1 MIKILFFIETLKGGG
16 AEKVLKNL
24 VNSMDKSRFD
34 ITVQT
39 LYNEDVAGELDEKVN
54 YRFCYPYKNSI
65 FMGIMRTEAA
75 LGLIYEFHIKGDYDI
90 EVAYLE
96 CGATK
101 IMASSTNKKAKKV
114 AWVHCDLSKKAG
126 DFESFVKSTK
136 GYYAKYDKVVCV
148 SKDVESSFI
157 KGYGNTPEA
166 ITLYNCFD
174 DSEILRKSQLPL
186 PFEKNEN
193 CPVCIAVG
201 RLTEQKG
208 FDRLLSAHKRLLDE
222 GIFHKLW
229 VLGDGEDKAALEKFA
244 ETNGL
249 SKTVSFLGFCDNPYP
264 YIKVAD
270 FYVCSSR
277 YEGFSTTVVE
287 SLVIGTPV
295 VTTNCTGMKEILG
308 ESEYGLIVEN
318 SEQGI
323 FDGMK
328 RLFTDETL
336 LDTYKKRAALR
347 GCFFKKNSAVLK
359 TESFFENLISE

>member
-39 LYNEDVAGELDEKVN
+39 LYNEDVAGELDEKIN

-65 FMGIMRTEAA
+65 FTGIMRTEAA

-114 AWVHCDLSKKAG
+114 AWVHCDLSKKAD

-148 SKDVESSFI
+148 SNDVKNSFV
-157 KGYGNTPEA
+157 KGYGSTPEA

-186 PFEKNEN
+186 PFEKEEN

-201 RLTEQKG
+201 RFEPVKG
-208 FDRLLSAHKRLLDE
+208 YDRLLSAHKRLLDE

-229 VLGDGEDKAALEKFA
+229 ILGDGRERPRIENFIKE
-244 ETNGL
+244 NGI
-249 SKTVSFLGFCDNPYP
+249 SNTVSLFGFCENPYP
-264 YIKVAD
+264 YIKNAD
-270 FYVCSSR
+270 FYICPSYS
-277 YEGFSTTVVE
+277 EGFSTTVVE

-295 VTTNCTGMKEILG
+295 VTTDCTGMNELLC

-323 FDGMK
+323 LDGM
-328 RLFTDETL
+328 RRFLTDEAFRK
-336 LDTYKKRAALR
+336 DYKKRAALR